1 MSAGGRGRHGGDVSS
16 CRDIQR
22 ISGCRIDVDRVD
34 SASFE
39 RKIVMRGTSKQLS
52 VAKELIQEKV
62 AEEEQMRGGVT
73 SRQPRLGRHNQP
85 LFLSYQEEEAVDS
98 AAPAQPQEQLHAAAS
113 DNCIEVFVSGVESP
127 GQFWVQKV
135 GPHSVELDKLTQ
147 NMTDF
152 YAEDSNRKLMA
163 VATVQ
168 VLYRCHILISINFFV
183 LCNSEDWGHCG
194 S

>member
-1 MSAGGRGRHGGDVSS
+1 MSAGRCRHGGDVSS

-22 ISGCRIDVDRVD
+22 ISGCRIDVDRMD

-62 AEEEQMRGGVT
+62 AEEEQMRGGGVT

-85 LFLSYQEEEAVDS
+85 LFLSYQEEGAVES
-98 AAPAQPQEQLHAAAS
+98 AAPAQPQEQLRAAAS
-113 DNCIEVFVSGVESP
+113 DNCIEVYVSGVESP

-152 YAEDSNRKLMA
+152 YAEDSNRKLMS

-168 VLYRCHILISINFFV
+168 VLLAPLSYPHLS
-183 LCNSEDWGHCG
+183 
-194 S
+194 

>member
-1 MSAGGRGRHGGDVSS
+1 
-16 CRDIQR
+16 
-22 ISGCRIDVDRVD
+22 
-34 SASFE
+34 
-39 RKIVMRGTSKQLS
+39 
-52 VAKELIQEKV
+52 
-62 AEEEQMRGGVT
+62 MRGGVT

-85 LFLSYQEEEAVDS
+85 LFLSYQEEEAVES
-98 AAPAQPQEQLHAAAS
+98 AALAQPQEQLHAAAS

-168 VLYRCHILISINFFV
+168 VLYTRIVVLISINFFV